1 MHFDNFPATDRS
13 LKHRCPSSGQST
25 ITMASA
31 MFSADQ
37 YNGAQIVV
45 SVPSP
50 GAGSDTYR
58 VGTVIDTT
66 TSTLV
71 ISDNATL
78 NESIA
83 KALYSSSTVIDD
95 FVLLDFNDSTQANAP
110 SGYTL
115 GGTWSSVSHSG
126 GTTTLTRSSGNF
138 QSWLLGCLVVPNVNF
153 PAYFEITGTTST
165 TLTVTGDLTT
175 IAASGDYFRVHIPV
189 GSDKSTGTLA
199 SYDPIGET
207 WTWDA
212 ANAGSRRLWASYL
225 YMPPRM
231 GFTDENG
238 FTVGTQGGTNKLGQY
253 HCNHRRYD
261 IRSGRWISPDQASTP
276 WFDLFDYCGGRQLK
290 ITDPNGLKIAVD
302 TASTEKD
309 FIIRLMKR
317 LCPDAELSWKRGPAL
332 VGGTDTDELV
342 ANPPGFCGPKA
353 ACMVGQ
359 TRTYGCQIIC
369 ELINSNNV
377 YWLWPSDSQ
386 DGAFNPDQ
394 WGKGS
399 PGIHQIKFNKQEKQ
413 PHTLDFHGPNGATVK
428 WSIARQLAHELSHA
442 WQYEKGI
449 HFMSPEKR
457 ACAVKD
463 SGGDEVVCSPKTGP
477 GDMRVQIG
485 LRA

>member
-1 MHFDNFPATDRS
+1 MGVTNLSGERTAEYSYGENGEVLAKFVRFDGTMAKISSTAHNT
-13 LKHRCPSSGQST
+13 PSSGQST
-25 ITMASA
+25 ITMSGTP
-31 MFSADQ
+31 FSADQ

-95 FVLLDFNDSTQANAP
+95 FVLFDFNDSTQANAP

-138 QSWLLGCLVVPNVNF
+138 QSWLVGCLVVPNVNF
-153 PAYFEITGTTST
+153 SSYFEITGVTST

-253 HCNHRRYD
+253 HCNNRQYD
-261 IRSGRWISPDQASTP
+261 IKQGRWISPDQAARP
-276 WFDLFDYCGGRQLK
+276 WFDLFDYAECQRIQRMDPTGLE
-290 ITDPNGLKIAVD
+290 ISVNSTDSSDLEYLLAL
-302 TASTEKD
+302 
-309 FIIRLMKR
+309 FKR
-317 LCPDAELSWKRGPAL
+317 ICPDMTFTWSNKNKDGKVDKDYRFLTIQDY
-332 VGGTDTDELV
+332 GGITSKDT
-342 ANPPGFCGPKA
+342 
-353 ACMVGQ
+353 
-359 TRTYGCQIIC
+359 
-369 ELINSNNV
+369 
-377 YWLWPSDSQ
+377 
-386 DGAFNPDQ
+386 
-394 WGKGS
+394 
-399 PGIHQIKFNKQEKQ
+399 
-413 PHTLDFHGPNGATVK
+413 
-428 WSIARQLAHELSHA
+428 
-442 WQYEKGI
+442 
-449 HFMSPEKR
+449 
-457 ACAVKD
+457 
-463 SGGDEVVCSPKTGP
+463 
-477 GDMRVQIG
+477 RV
-485 LRA
+485 